1 MSSTDKDWR
10 PAEMKH
16 LATQLERYASEHI
29 EETPYGPAVN
39 FLLVAAAEALSQA
52 AERLASVP
60 KKVS

>member
-1 MSSTDKDWR
+1 
-10 PAEMKH
+10 MKH